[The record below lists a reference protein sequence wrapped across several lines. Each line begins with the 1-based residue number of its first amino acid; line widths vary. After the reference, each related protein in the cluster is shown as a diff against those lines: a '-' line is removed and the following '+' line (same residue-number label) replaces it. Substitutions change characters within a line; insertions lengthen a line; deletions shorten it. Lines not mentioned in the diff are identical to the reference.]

1 MKEQTERGMGA
12 IAVKVS
18 FLGEL
23 RSFVRR
29 REMEV
34 ALAEGSTVED
44 LLGHL
49 SQRLGEGFARH
60 LFNGDGSLY
69 RHVSI
74 FVNGSDVRNVGGLEA
89 RLAGGEVDVLILPT
103 YGGG

>member
-1 MKEQTERGMGA
+1 MGEFT
-12 IAVKVS
+12 VKVS
-18 FLGEL
+18 FLGAI
-23 RSFVRR
+23 RSLARR
-29 REMEV
+29 GEMEV
-34 ALAEGSTVED
+34 ALAEGSTLED

-49 SQRLGEGFARH
+49 SQCLGEAFARQ
-60 LFNGDGSLY
+60 LFYRDGTLL

-74 FVNGSDVRNVGGLEA
+74 FVNGQDVKGLAGLET